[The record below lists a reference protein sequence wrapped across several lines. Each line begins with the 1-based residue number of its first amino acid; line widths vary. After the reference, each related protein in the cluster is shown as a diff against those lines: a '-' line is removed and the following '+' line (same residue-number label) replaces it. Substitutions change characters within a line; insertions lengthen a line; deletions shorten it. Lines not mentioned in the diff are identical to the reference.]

1 MGGLRKLFDL
11 ECLEK
16 HPNEQGC
23 PASRLFLL
31 ASVCFEIDVSNGG
44 DPARVNKP
52 TQPTELPQPVQPPR
66 SVQLQQSV
74 DNPGLF

>member
-1 MGGLRKLFDL
+1 MGGLRKLFDS

-16 HPNEQGC
+16 HPNEEGC
-23 PASRLFLL
+23 PASRLFPL

-52 TQPTELPQPVQPPR
+52 TQPTGITTA
-66 SVQLQQSV
+66 SAAATISSAATIS
-74 DNPGLF
+74 